1 MGQKAEKK
9 KACALDKDEQE
20 EYDKYLVRW
29 LIQGLQPFTVVEN
42 PSFRAFINSLCSRYD
57 IPDRHKAKGK
67 FYLMFFPSSYYIISN
82 FILLKLELITSTF
95 DTKRMEIIKKL
106 RQVTGQFSL
115 TSDMWTSTINREAFL
130 GLTIHYIDSNW
141 NLCNF
146 LLDIFPFTIK
156 HSGMNIAQEIM
167 RVLEEFNIT
176 GKIIAL
182 TTDNDSA
189 MLVCG
194 KELASTFNNEFSSMG
209 FSHYRCAAHVLNLG
223 VKKGLKII
231 SNSVVKARKIMTM
244 IKNSTRHCD
253 SLRAF
258 CTLKRIKYLKPILD
272 VETRWNLTFYMLKR
286 FKVLKPALLLLAA
299 DNCSINDLYPDINDW
314 NSIEVS
320 C

>member
-1 MGQKAEKK
+1 M
-9 KACALDKDEQE
+9 
-20 EYDKYLVRW
+20 
-29 LIQGLQPFTVVEN
+29 
-42 PSFRAFINSLCSRYD
+42 FR
-57 IPDRHKAKGK
+57 
-67 FYLMFFPSSYYIISN
+67 
-82 FILLKLELITSTF
+82 
-95 DTKRMEIIKKL
+95 
-106 RQVTGQFSL
+106 L
-115 TSDMWTSTINREAFL
+115 TSNPTRKKWNRS
-130 GLTIHYIDSNW
+130 GQVNYPTRPD
-141 NLCNF
+141 
-146 LLDIFPFTIK
+146 PF
-156 HSGMNIAQEIM
+156 GA
-167 RVLEEFNIT
+167 
-176 GKIIAL
+176 
-182 TTDNDSA
+182 
-189 MLVCG
+189 
-194 KELASTFNNEFSSMG
+194 
-209 FSHYRCAAHVLNLG
+209 LNLG